1 MKSEYS
7 YFQYHCN
14 PIAFIVIA
22 GAITSSHIYN
32 NMKLGNAIINNIT
45 AGNVVHTIS
54 INCPWFIYL
63 YAIFELL
70 YTVITFKNMYDT
82 NPNIIHK

>member
-32 NMKLGNAIINNIT
+32 NIKLGNAIINNIT

-54 INCPWFIYL
+54 INCP
-63 YAIFELL
+63 
-70 YTVITFKNMYDT
+70 
-82 NPNIIHK
+82 